1 MSDDGLNYQNGMM
14 FTTRDQDYD
23 EWENANCAKQ
33 YFGACTAWRL
43 MIVFMYATSA
53 LIHSKFTSW

>member
-23 EWENANCAKQ
+23 ERENANCAKQ
-33 YFGACTAWRL
+33 YFGACTAWWF

-53 LIHSKFTSW
+53 LIHS